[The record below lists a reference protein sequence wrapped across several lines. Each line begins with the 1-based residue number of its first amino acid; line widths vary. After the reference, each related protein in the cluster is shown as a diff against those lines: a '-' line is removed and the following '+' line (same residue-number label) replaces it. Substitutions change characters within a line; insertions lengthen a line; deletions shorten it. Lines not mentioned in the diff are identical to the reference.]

1 MKIHSFY
8 IEDAEKHGVEKAVI
22 LYNLRF
28 WLEKNKANEK
38 NLHDGYYWTYNSA
51 KAFAT
56 LFPYYNSSK
65 IHRLLTQM
73 ESEGLVLSGNYNKKG
88 YDRTK
93 WYSMPEFSVESIDN
107 SHFSLLQN
115 AIFHYCKM
123 DISLLQNAFCRSATP
138 IPDINTDGKP
148 DSKPITCEAEML
160 VDLWNESRPSNAQVK
175 KSVWVKKVKT
185 RLKTF
190 TADEIKQAML
200 FLINDQWYQS
210 NSQVLIKNV
219 IDSDERCAKVLEKS
233 SQPAKTNYQ
242 VSKPPMRW

>member
-93 WYSMPEFSVESIDN
+93 WYSMPEFSVESIDS

-115 AIFHYCKM
+115 GYFTFAKWI
-123 DISLLQNAFCRSATP
+123 LQKC
-138 IPDINTDGKP
+138 NTY
-148 DSKPITCEAEML
+148 
-160 VDLWNESRPSNAQVK
+160 
-175 KSVWVKKVKT
+175 T
-185 RLKTF
+185 RYKH
-190 TADEIKQAML
+190 
-200 FLINDQWYQS
+200 
-210 NSQVLIKNV
+210 
-219 IDSDERCAKVLEKS
+219 
-233 SQPAKTNYQ
+233 
-242 VSKPPMRW
+242 RW